1 MLGLWSVAG
10 LAIDVGV
17 LATLLLVEDVAMAAF
32 ASFMTGEVDGLC
44 GDVGQRVPA
53 VMPVFSEAF
62 WDEEAA
68 DDQEHEDARD
78 KNRCQ
83 SQKMSGIFES
93 IHAGSIA

>member
-1 MLGLWSVAG
+1 
-10 LAIDVGV
+10 
-17 LATLLLVEDVAMAAF
+17 
-32 ASFMTGEVDGLC
+32 
-44 GDVGQRVPA
+44 
-53 VMPVFSEAF
+53 MPVFSEAF